1 MHFHQAPQ
9 MLLKCV
15 ALPPCSK
22 GDLPSFPLSGVPLD
36 NSGRPGLRHAAAAAA
51 AATRRWR
58 QQALQPESS
67 RRGRNCSRASLRWA
81 RVAQRGGRPAWRG
94 GVRAGAGPSAWA
106 TIGGGAWC
114 PGTGVGVG
122 AGPGVRAWSGAG
134 PGAWGVRVGVGVGG
148 GGPAPGAWSRAWSGR
163 SLALGAGRGAR
174 GSRCLRSAAA
184 AGAEGTAGGWRAAG
198 SRAARRQVKPGERVG
213 RSSCPAVLS
222 PGASGPQTGSGRPG
236 RLQSIQGLAAEP
248 GVCLFRAGAGR
259 GARGLRRE
267 PAASPR
273 RPDSETTLPS
283 GPTL

>member
-1 MHFHQAPQ
+1 MLLHLKGLGITESWSNRARPCLRRFCLSRSGVGLRNVHFHQAPQ

-122 AGPGVRAWSGAG
+122 
-134 PGAWGVRVGVGVGG
+134 
-148 GGPAPGAWSRAWSGR
+148 
-163 SLALGAGRGAR
+163 
-174 GSRCLRSAAA
+174 GS
-184 AGAEGTAGGWRAAG
+184 
-198 SRAARRQVKPGERVG
+198 
-213 RSSCPAVLS
+213 
-222 PGASGPQTGSGRPG
+222 
-236 RLQSIQGLAAEP
+236 
-248 GVCLFRAGAGR
+248 
-259 GARGLRRE
+259 
-267 PAASPR
+267 
-273 RPDSETTLPS
+273 
-283 GPTL
+283 PTMK